1 MSAPRTRAAMYAY
14 YGIDP
19 DARRPTDE
27 AAEQAARDRLARMTR
42 AASDHRSRSLGLPT
56 EGQMARATAAFGCH
70 FARLFFGQGVM
81 PGSRNSTEAALDRS
95 NAEKPA

>member
-1 MSAPRTRAAMYAY
+1 MYSR

-19 DARRPTDE
+19 DAPRPTGE
-27 AAEQAARDRLARMTR
+27 AAAEAARERLARMTQ

-56 EGQMARATAAFGCH
+56 EGQMARATAAFGGH
-70 FARLFFGQGVM
+70 FARLFFGRGVM
-81 PGSRNSTEAALDRS
+81 PGQRSSTEAALDRS